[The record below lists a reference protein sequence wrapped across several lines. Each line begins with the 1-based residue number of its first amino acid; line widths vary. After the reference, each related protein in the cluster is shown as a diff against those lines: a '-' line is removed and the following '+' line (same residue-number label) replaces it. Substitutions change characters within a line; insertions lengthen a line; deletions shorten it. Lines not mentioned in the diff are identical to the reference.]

1 MKTKNL
7 FKIFLMSIAGAI
19 GATQA
24 QASNWSITFDGKVTT
39 DKTGVNISETVATIG
54 GVTMGTTSW
63 GTLTETS
70 VFTGPTD
77 QNYAANDISLATLTG
92 AGAEA
97 GKQLIVYATI
107 TNPYSYGLTLQ
118 ANWDSNTSLEFSDWQ
133 GADNGREINQNHP
146 NAYDGMCFKMTI
158 GENTLGKLNESTP
171 LKVISNGMI
180 ISKITIASGDGGL
193 LDPKFVLQTGTS
205 WLLRTGTQ
213 GLYSAN
219 SGARAFGLLD
229 CKAGEVIT
237 INASFDPAPTT
248 NVTLKSEN
256 ENIFKYVVTAD
267 GDVAFKP
274 ARYINIHSIAIDP
287 GYSVTFKVGDEV
299 VKTAW
304 YEAGET
310 VAEEPAPTQEGY
322 TFSGWSGYPENMVMQ
337 TQNVTVSGSFSVNH
351 HDIMYKVDGNYY
363 QGYYYVA
370 YGTPLSPDYV
380 PANPTKE
387 GATFVGWENLPET
400 MPDYDLVLNAIFTET
415 ATYTISY
422 TVDGVVVATE
432 TLAEGQ
438 VPTPPAT
445 ATKTGYTFTGWSDVP
460 ATMPAEDV
468 TVTALFT
475 VNSYTLTYMVDGE
488 VYGTPET
495 VAYGTVIT
503 PKAEPTKEGYT
514 FTGWQ
519 NVPATMPAQDVVIS
533 GMFNKDKAYTTFAV
547 GISGYATFCSTK
559 ALRFVGNEAVK
570 AYIAKSKN
578 SNVVVLQQVI
588 GSVAA
593 GTGLVLKGSANATAT
608 IEEVETGST
617 YNNNLLVGVTSG
629 SVTINAAN
637 KYVLVVK
644 NGVVKFADTDGREAV
659 VPAGKSYLQV
669 NASARE
675 LTFEFEDDTTGI
687 DAADN
692 ENQVDGSIYNLRGV
706 RVEKP
711 GKGLYIIN
719 GKKVFIK

>member
-1 MKTKNL
+1 MKTKNIS
-7 FKIFLMSIAGAI
+7 KIFLVSIAWAF
-19 GATQA
+19 GATQVL
-24 QASNWSITFDGKVTT
+24 ASNWSITFDGKVTT
-39 DKTGVNISETVATIG
+39 DKTAVNISETVATIG
-54 GVTMGTTSW
+54 GVTMGTASW

-77 QNYAANDISLATLTG
+77 QGYATNDISLATLTE

-107 TNPYSYGLTLQ
+107 TNSDNYGLTLQ
-118 ANWDSNTSLEFSDWQ
+118 ANWDSNTSLEFDNWQ
-133 GADNGREINQNHP
+133 GDDNGREINQNYP
-146 NAYDGMCFKMTI
+146 NAYDGLCFKMTI
-158 GENTLGKLNESTP
+158 GENTLSKLDEWTP
-171 LKVISNGMI
+171 LKVISWGMT
-180 ISKITIASGDGGL
+180 ISSITIASGDGGS

-213 GLYSAN
+213 GLYSSN
-219 SGARAFGLLD
+219 SGARSFGLLD

-248 NVTLKSEN
+248 NVTFKSQDGDN
-256 ENIFKYVVTAD
+256 YKYVVTAD

-274 ARYINIHSIAIDP
+274 ARYINIHSIAINP

-299 VKTAW
+299 VKTVW

-310 VAEEPAPTQEGY
+310 VAEEAAPTQEGY
-322 TFSGWSGYPENMVMQ
+322 TFSGWVGYPENMVMPAY
-337 TQNVTVSGSFSVNH
+337 NITVSGNFSINH
-351 HDIMYKVDGNYY
+351 HNIMYKIDGNDY
-363 QGYYYVA
+363 QGYYFVA

-387 GATFVGWENLPET
+387 GATFTGWENMPET

-415 ATYTISY
+415 PTYTISY

-445 ATKTGYTFTGWSDVP
+445 ATKTGHTFTGWSGVP
-460 ATMPAEDV
+460 DTMPAEDV
-468 TVTALFT
+468 TATATFT

-519 NVPATMPAQDVVIS
+519 NVPGTMPAQDVVIS
-533 GMFNKDKAYTTFAV
+533 GMFNKNKVYTTVAV
-547 GISGYATFCSTK
+547 GTSGYATFCSTK

-588 GSVAA
+588 GSIAA
-593 GTGLVLKGSANATAT
+593 GTGLVLKGEANATAN
-608 IEEVETGST
+608 IEEVETGLT

-629 SVTINAAN
+629 SVTVNAAN

-659 VPAGKSYLQV
+659 VPAGKAYLEV
-669 NASARE
+669 SANARE
-675 LTFEFEDDTTGI
+675 LTFIFEDDTTAI
-687 DAADN
+687 DSVDN
-692 ENQVDGSIYNLRGV
+692 EGLADGIIYNLRGV
-706 RVEKP
+706 RLDKP
-711 GKGLYIIN
+711 GKGLYIVN

>member
-1 MKTKNL
+1 MAAAW
-7 FKIFLMSIAGAI
+7 IAGA
-19 GATQA
+19 TQV
-24 QASNWSITFDGKVTT
+24 QASDWSITFDGKVST
-39 DKTGVNISETVATIG
+39 DKTAVTISESVATIG
-54 GVTMGTTSW
+54 GVTMGTVSW
-63 GTLTETS
+63 GGSEAVEIPLLTTPTS
-70 VFTGPTD
+70 SEFTIDPDKFDGTNASTKLVLECSDFNQYYWSLGAVLNNQWPTD
-77 QNYAANDISLATLTG
+77 PEYASP
-92 AGAEA
+92 AGL
-97 GKQLIVYATI
+97 GGWLD
-107 TNPYSYGLTLQ
+107 N
-118 ANWDSNTSLEFSDWQ
+118 SNTTVGEDGIIEFT
-133 GADNGREINQNHP
+133 
-146 NAYDGMCFKMTI
+146 F
-158 GENTLGKLNESTP
+158 GENTAGLFSQYG
-171 LKVISNGMI
+171 LKVSLNNVTVK
-180 ISKITIASGDGGL
+180 SAKLVLSGGHT
-193 LDPKFVLQTGTS
+193 LDPKFVRQTGTS

-322 TFSGWSGYPENMVMQ
+322 TFSGWSGYPENMVMPA
-337 TQNVTVSGSFSVNH
+337 QNVTVSGSFSVNH

-387 GATFVGWENLPET
+387 GATFVGWENMPET

>member
-1 MKTKNL
+1 MKMKHL
-7 FKIFLMSIAGAI
+7 SKIFLMAAAWIAGA
-19 GATQA
+19 TQV
-24 QASNWSITFDGKVTT
+24 QASDWSITFDGKVST
-39 DKTGVNISETVATIG
+39 DKTAVTISESVATIG
-54 GVTMGTTSW
+54 GVTMGTVSW
-63 GTLTETS
+63 GGSEAVEIPLLTTPTS
-70 VFTGPTD
+70 SEFTIDPDKFDGTNASTKLVLECSDFNQYYWSLGAVLNNQWPTD
-77 QNYAANDISLATLTG
+77 PEYASP
-92 AGAEA
+92 AGL
-97 GKQLIVYATI
+97 GGWVS
-107 TNPYSYGLTLQ
+107 N
-118 ANWDSNTSLEFSDWQ
+118 SNTTVGEDGIIEFT
-133 GADNGREINQNHP
+133 
-146 NAYDGMCFKMTI
+146 F
-158 GENTLGKLNESTP
+158 GENTAGLFSQYG
-171 LKVISNGMI
+171 LKVSLTNVTVK
-180 ISKITIASGDGGL
+180 SAKLVLSGGHT

-205 WLLRTGTQ
+205 WLLRTGGNN
-213 GLYSAN
+213 GLYSSN
-219 SGARAFGLLD
+219 SGARSFGLLN
-229 CKAGEVIT
+229 CKAGQVIT
-237 INASFDPAPTT
+237 INASLDPNPAT
-248 NVTLKSEN
+248 NATLKSQDGDN
-256 ENIFKYVVTAD
+256 YKYVVTAD
-267 GDVAFKP
+267 GDVRFQP
-274 ARYINIHSIAIDP
+274 ARYILLHSITIDP

-322 TFSGWSGYPENMVMQ
+322 TFSGWSGYPENMVMPA
-337 TQNVTVSGSFSVNH
+337 QNVTVSGSFSVNH

-370 YGTPLSPDYV
+370 YGTPLSPNYV

-387 GATFVGWENLPET
+387 GATFVGWENMPET

-692 ENQVDGSIYNLRGV
+692 ENQADGSIYNLRGV